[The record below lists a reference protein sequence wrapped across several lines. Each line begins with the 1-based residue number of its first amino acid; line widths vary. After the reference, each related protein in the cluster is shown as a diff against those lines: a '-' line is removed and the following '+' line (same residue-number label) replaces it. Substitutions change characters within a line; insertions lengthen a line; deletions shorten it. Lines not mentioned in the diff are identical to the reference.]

1 MDSTQQSFMAPGS
14 NTADPGTAD
23 PQAKPEDHGARTQS
37 QACDP
42 AREAVWQ
49 AAFTKQQ
56 GKILAYKRRVQKQQ
70 AELLRQ
76 REENEQTIET
86 FTQLCQDLKF
96 RGMDEV
102 DDLQGQLRLLQ
113 DQVSS
118 LSRDKAELEVQAR
131 KQKFDIE
138 DLYMENKEYQ

>member
-1 MDSTQQSFMAPGS
+1 MLNSTIMDSTQQSFMAPGG
-14 NTADPGTAD
+14 NTAEPGTAD
-23 PQAKPEDHGARTQS
+23 AQGNPEDHGARTQS
-37 QACDP
+37 QPCDP

-56 GKILAYKRRVQKQQ
+56 GKIVAYKRRVQKQQ

-118 LSRDKAELEVQAR
+118 LSRDKAVLEVQAR

-138 DLYMENKEYQ
+138 DL

>member
-1 MDSTQQSFMAPGS
+1 MAPGS
-14 NTADPGTAD
+14 NAADPGRSD
-23 PQAKPEDHGARTQS
+23 SQAQPEDYSARAQS
-37 QACDP
+37 QTCDP
-42 AREAVWQ
+42 AREAAWQ

-102 DDLQGQLRLLQ
+102 DDL
-113 DQVSS
+113 
-118 LSRDKAELEVQAR
+118 
-131 KQKFDIE
+131 
-138 DLYMENKEYQ
+138 